1 MIRLPAGHAALTS
14 TPAAPILRIVYKIH
28 YRAIGNQVYT
38 LVKRMILVGELEPG
52 RKLVQDELAERLG
65 VSRTPL
71 LSALSK
77 LEKEMLVQNVA
88 RRGMFVRRFDAE
100 ELVQVYEVRL
110 RLEPYAA
117 RQAARVRDDAA
128 AEAIVQRAR
137 DYTDLAADP
146 NADMRE
152 ADYEFHMHIMR
163 ASGNDLVFNI
173 GSSYNI
179 IAVANTLG
187 LMKTP
192 AESAREHT
200 AIAKAILARNEIGA
214 MRHMFRH
221 IDQARCKILAKV
233 KAGTD
238 QAATPLLKKRK
249 K

>member
-1 MIRLPAGHAALTS
+1 MTS

-221 IDQARCKILAKV
+221 IDQARCRILAKV
-233 KAGTD
+233 EAGTD
-238 QAATPLLKKRK
+238 QAATPEY
-249 K
+249 

>member
-1 MIRLPAGHAALTS
+1 MIWLPAGHTALTRG
-14 TPAAPILRIVYKIH
+14 PPAPILRIVYKIH

-77 LEKEMLVQNVA
+77 LEKEMLVKSVA
-88 RRGMFVRRFDAE
+88 RRGMFVRRFDTG
-100 ELVQVYEVRL
+100 ELAQVYEVRL

-117 RQAARVRDDAA
+117 GQAARVRDDAA
-128 AEAIVQRAR
+128 AEAIVQRAH
-137 DYTDLAADP
+137 DYANLAAEP
-146 NADMRE
+146 NTDMRE
-152 ADYEFHMHIMR
+152 ADYDFHMDIMR

-173 GSSYNI
+173 SSSYNI

-192 AESAREHT
+192 AESAYEHT
-200 AIAKAILARNEIGA
+200 AIAAAILARDEIGA
-214 MRHMFRH
+214 MRHMFCH
-221 IDQARCKILAKV
+221 IDQARRRILAKV

-238 QAATPLLKKRK
+238 RTAPPEY
-249 K
+249 